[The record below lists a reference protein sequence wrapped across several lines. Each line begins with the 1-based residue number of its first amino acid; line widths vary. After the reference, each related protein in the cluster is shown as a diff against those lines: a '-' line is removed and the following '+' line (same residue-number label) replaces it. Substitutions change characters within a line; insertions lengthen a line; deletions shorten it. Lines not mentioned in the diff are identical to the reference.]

1 MNDHRTYSALTALIF
16 LVVGLAHLTRA
27 ALGWPLS
34 IGAVAI
40 PVALSW
46 IVGLGALALAGWGI
60 SLRRAG

>member
-1 MNDHRTYSALTALIF
+1 MNDHRTYSTLTALIF

-27 ALGWPLS
+27 ALDWPLS
-34 IGAVAI
+34 IDGVAI

-46 IVGLGALALAGWGI
+46 IAGLGSLALAAWGV